1 MYTRFRKKFILPILW
16 WFRER
21 RKLKGLV
28 VPSKREILE
37 ARRDFE
43 KKLREYEREK
53 LNDAISETKGKI
65 SILDWLLNG

>member
-21 RKLKGLV
+21 RKLNGLV

-53 LNDAISETKGKI
+53 LNDAINETKGKI